1 MAMAEAPS
9 ARTLESG
16 TKTGAAEMLLLLG
29 RRAMGLYAEGLK
41 PIGLK
46 PRHVRTLHALRNGPL
61 SQQSLGEDVG
71 VDGTQLVGFLNEL
84 ESERLVHRRRDPE
97 DRRRHIVELSQRGRT
112 RLHAA
117 LEAIAAVDT
126 RFMLCL
132 PPEQRAA
139 FVAQLQTIARQ
150 LQLGKPCDEMARECD
165 ADPSSDTCTE

>member
-1 MAMAEAPS
+1 MAMVEVAS
-9 ARTLESG
+9 ARTLESR
-16 TKTGAAEMLLLLG
+16 TETSAAELLVLVG
-29 RRAMGLYAEGLK
+29 RRATALYAEGLK

-61 SQQSLGEDVG
+61 SQQSLSDEVG

-84 ESERLVHRRRDPE
+84 ESERLVQRRRHPE

-112 RLHAA
+112 RLQAA

-126 RFMLCL
+126 KFMLCL

-150 LQLGKPCDEMARECD
+150 LGTSCEEIARECD
-165 ADPSSDTCTE
+165 AGPSPDACTE